1 MERCPSCQN
10 LIFKEE
16 SYWQLLM
23 GVMGNVRSGWGNF
36 HSKNQLPRSVQR
48 GGVIPKKKKKKVQH
62 AKKTK
67 IPESSGKDRTLK
79 KEDKGP

>member
-1 MERCPSCQN
+1 MSVINR
-10 LIFKEE
+10 
-16 SYWQLLM
+16 SYGKCEKWVGEFSLQKSIAM
-23 GVMGNVRSGWGNF
+23 FCAKGVE
-36 HSKNQLPRSVQR
+36 LP
-48 GGVIPKKKKKKVQH
+48 KKVQH

>member
-23 GVMGNVRSGWGNF
+23 RVMGNVRSGWGNF
-36 HSKNQLPRSVQR
+36 HSKNQLPRFVQR
-48 GGVIPKKKKKKVQH
+48 KRVIPKKKS
-62 AKKTK
+62 AT
-67 IPESSGKDRTLK
+67 R
-79 KEDKGP
+79 KENQDT

>member
-36 HSKNQLPRSVQR
+36 HSKNQLPRSVKR
-48 GGVIPKKKKKKVQH
+48 GGVIPKKIKKKCNTQRKPRYLKV
-62 AKKTK
+62 AGKT
-67 IPESSGKDRTLK
+67 
-79 KEDKGP
+79 GP